1 MINIFFND
9 NYHLELPED
18 HRFPMD
24 KYRLIKAQLIYEGTF
39 DENHFISPLPA
50 NYEQLSRVHE
60 PSYIDKL
67 NLGNLSR
74 HEIRRMGFPYSKALV
89 EREETITGGTIDA
102 TYKAMENG
110 VSFNVAGGT
119 HHAYP
124 DHGEGF
130 CIYNDIAVAAMDYLH
145 KYPKNQIL
153 VVDLDVHQ
161 GNGTAKIFQG
171 NDSVFTFSM
180 HGAKNYPLHKEKS
193 DLDIALP
200 DTTTDLEYLNLLKT
214 NLDRLIEKVKPDMVY
229 FQSGVDILANDLLG
243 KVSISIAACRDRDI
257 MVFQKLCAR
266 GIPAAVSMGGGYSRR
281 LRDIVDAH
289 CNTYRVA
296 EHFYS

>member
-1 MINIFFND
+1 MIQIFFND
-9 NYHLELPED
+9 QYHLDLPEG

-24 KYRLIKAQLIYEGTF
+24 KYRLIKSQLVYEGTF
-39 DENHFISPLPA
+39 DEEHFTSPLPA
-50 NYEQLSRVHE
+50 SYNQLIRVHE
-60 PSYIDKL
+60 PGYIEKL
-67 NLGNLSR
+67 NHGTLTR

-89 EREETITGGTIDA
+89 AREEVITGGTIDA
-102 TYKAMENG
+102 TYKALENG

-130 CIYNDIAVAAMDYLH
+130 CIYNDIAVAAMDYLQ
-145 KYPKNQIL
+145 KYPNHQIL
-153 VVDLDVHQ
+153 IIDLDVHQ
-161 GNGTAKIFQG
+161 GNGTAKIFQE
-171 NDSVFTFSM
+171 NDQVFTFSM
-180 HGAKNYPLHKEKS
+180 HGAKNYPLHKENS

-200 DTTTDLEYLNLLKT
+200 YTTTDLEYLNLLKT
-214 NLDRLIEKVKPDMVY
+214 NLNRLIEIVRPDLVY

-243 KVSISIAACRDRDI
+243 KVSISMAACRDRDI
-257 MVFQKLCAR
+257 MVFQKLVAR
-266 GIPAAVSMGGGYSRR
+266 GIPVAVSMGGGYSSR
-281 LRDIVDAH
+281 LRDIVEAH